1 MVRPGGARALLL
13 DIEGTTTPTSFVVDI
28 LAPYASERMSSFL
41 TAYAE
46 EPAVRAALAI
56 LRLEHASEP
65 GPDKP
70 PPWSAADPGRYP
82 RWLIERDRKSGALKE
97 LQGRIWEDGY
107 RTGLL
112 VAPLFEDVPR
122 AFTRWTQSG
131 REVSIF
137 SSGSVLAQRLLFANS
152 TSGDQTRYLSAYF
165 DTTTGPKRDPASY
178 ARIAAARGIRP
189 GDFLFL
195 SDVGEELDAAKQA
208 GMQTGL
214 CVRRGAREPSM
225 PKHPVIRS
233 FDDVP

>member
-1 MVRPGGARALLL
+1 MVRPTGPRALLL

-41 TAYAE
+41 TAYGE

-56 LRLEHASEP
+56 LRLEHASEA

-70 PPWSAADPGRYP
+70 PPWTPADPGRYP
-82 RWLIERDRKSGALKE
+82 RWLIERDRKSTPLKE

-112 VAPLFEDVPR
+112 LAPLFEDVPR

-131 REVSIF
+131 RELSIF
-137 SSGSVLAQRLLFANS
+137 SSGSVLSQRLLFANS
-152 TSGDQTRYLSAYF
+152 TSGDVTRFLSAYF

-178 ARIAAARGIRP
+178 ARISAARGIRP

-208 GMQTGL
+208 GMQTAL
-214 CVRRGAREPSM
+214 CVRRGAREPTA
-225 PKHPVIRS
+225 PRHPVIRS
-233 FDDVP
+233 FDAVP